1 MNNAKKM
8 KEVKKSGG
16 AKFKGHFLS
25 LVVKNIKT
33 MFRDKIQLAWIVGY
47 PLLLIFVFSL
57 AFGFTDSRSKYDVI
71 IFNRDSNLPEIDD
84 FYSCCGALT
93 FICILENNLT
103 DYIKLNQSSYT
114 ESEAEKELKYE
125 RIDAIIYI
133 PNNFT
138 ETIVSENETV
148 ILNIRTIP
156 DLVVEGVIG
165 SITKQI
171 VDLLIIYH
179 NNGTPSEINIDRFT
193 NTVQITVFDVMA
205 PGFIIAG
212 VTVCISQL
220 ASHFAE
226 EKETGTLKRLSTTP
240 VARRNIL
247 LSGMFSQLVVITIQ
261 VTLLMI
267 LLMLFGAYFVPG
279 VNIMLLI
286 LIPLLFSFTCLG
298 LGLLLASFTKTQS
311 SAGGLA
317 WFIILPLQFLG
328 GLFFEM
334 DNPVSGYIPTTYAV
348 HAMRL
353 IMVSGVTSWEAIG
366 TDILVLL
373 GFGLVTAIL
382 GIILFQRK
390 TAIL

>member
-1 MNNAKKM
+1 MNNM
-8 KEVKKSGG
+8 KEVRRSNR
-16 AKFKGHFLS
+16 AKYKGHLLS
-25 LVVKNIKT
+25 LTIKNIKT
-33 MFRDKIQLAWIVGY
+33 MFRDRAQLVWIIGY
-47 PLLLIFVFSL
+47 PLILIFIFSL
-57 AFGFTDSRSKYDVI
+57 AFGFTDSRSKFDLI
-71 IFNRDSNLPEIDD
+71 IFNRDPNQPEDND
-84 FYSCCGALT
+84 FYSLV
-93 FICILENNLT
+93 FIGILENNLT
-103 DYIKLNQSSYT
+103 DYIEINQSSYT

-125 RIDAIIYI
+125 RVDAIIFI

-138 ETIVSENETV
+138 ETIINNETV
-148 ILNIRTIP
+148 KLTIKIIP
-156 DLVVEGVIG
+156 DIVAEGAIG

-171 VDLLIIYH
+171 VDFLIIYEL
-179 NNGTPSEINIDRFT
+179 NGTPSEIVIERFA

-212 VTVCISQL
+212 VTVCITQL
-220 ASHFAE
+220 SSHFAE

-240 VARRNIL
+240 VSRRNIL
-247 LSGMFSQLVVITIQ
+247 LSGLLSQLVIITIQ
-261 VTLLMI
+261 VILLI
-267 LLMLFGAYFVPG
+267 LLLMLFGAYFAPG
-279 VNIMLLI
+279 VNFMALI

-328 GLFFEM
+328 GVFFEM
-334 DNPVSGYIPTTYAV
+334 DNPISRYIPSSYAV

-353 IMVSGVTSWEAIG
+353 IMVSGVTTWDAIG
-366 TDILVLL
+366 TDVLLLL
-373 GFGLVTAIL
+373 GFGLVSTLL

>member
-8 KEVKKSGG
+8 KKVKKSGG

-25 LVVKNIKT
+25 LLVKNIKT
-33 MFRDKIQLAWIVGY
+33 MFRDKIELAWIIGY
-47 PLLLIFVFSL
+47 PLILIFVFSL
-57 AFGFTDSRSKYDVI
+57 AFGFTGSRSKFDVI
-71 IFNRDSNLPEIDD
+71 IFNRDSNLPENDD
-84 FYSCCGALT
+84 FYSLT
-93 FICILENNLT
+93 FIGILENNLT
-103 DYIKLNQSSYT
+103 DYIKINQSSYT

-138 ETIVSENETV
+138 ETIVDNETV

-193 NTVQITVFDVMA
+193 NTVQITVFDIMA

-212 VTVCISQL
+212 VTICISQL

-247 LSGMFSQLVVITIQ
+247 LSGMFSQLIINAVQ
-261 VTLLMI
+261 VALLMI
-267 LLMLFGAYFVPG
+267 LLMLFGAYFAPG

-286 LIPLLFSFTCLG
+286 LIPLLFAFTCLG
-298 LGLLLASFTKTQS
+298 LGLLLATFTKSQS

-328 GLFFEM
+328 GVFFEM
-334 DNPVSGYIPTTYAV
+334 DNPVSQYIPTSYAV

-366 TDILVLL
+366 IDILVLL
-373 GFGLVTAIL
+373 GFGLVSTML

>member
-25 LVVKNIKT
+25 LLVKNIKT
-33 MFRDKIQLAWIVGY
+33 MFRDKIELAWIIGY

-57 AFGFTDSRSKYDVI
+57 AFGFTGSRSKFDVI
-71 IFNRDSNLPEIDD
+71 IFNRDSNQPEDIDY
-84 FYSCCGALT
+84 YSLT
-93 FICILENNLT
+93 FIDILENNLT

-138 ETIVSENETV
+138 ETIVDNKTV

-179 NNGTPSEINIDRFT
+179 NNGTPSEININRYT
-193 NTVQITVFDVMA
+193 NTVQITVFDIMA

-212 VTVCISQL
+212 VTICISQL

-247 LSGMFSQLVVITIQ
+247 LSGMFSQLIVNAVQ
-261 VTLLMI
+261 VALLMI
-267 LLMLFGAYFVPG
+267 LLMLFGAYFAPG

-286 LIPLLFSFTCLG
+286 LIPLLFAFTCLG
-298 LGLLLASFTKTQS
+298 LGLLLATFTKSQS

-328 GLFFEM
+328 GTFFEM
-334 DNPVSGYIPTTYAV
+334 DNPVSNYIPTTYAV

-366 TDILVLL
+366 TDVLVLL
-373 GFGLVTAIL
+373 GFGLITTIL

>member
-1 MNNAKKM
+1 MNNM
-8 KEVKKSGG
+8 KEVKRSNR
-16 AKFKGHFLS
+16 AKYKGHLLS
-25 LVVKNIKT
+25 LTIKNIKT
-33 MFRDKIQLAWIVGY
+33 MFRDRAQLVWIIGY
-47 PLLLIFVFSL
+47 PLILIFIFSL
-57 AFGFTDSRSKYDVI
+57 AFGFTDSRSKFDLI
-71 IFNRDSNLPEIDD
+71 IFNRDPNQPEDND
-84 FYSCCGALT
+84 FYSLV
-93 FICILENNLT
+93 FIGILENNLT
-103 DYIKLNQSSYT
+103 DYIEINQSSYT

-125 RIDAIIYI
+125 RVDAIIFI

-138 ETIVSENETV
+138 ETIINNETV
-148 ILNIRTIP
+148 KLTIKVIP
-156 DLVVEGVIG
+156 DIVAEGAIG

-171 VDLLIIYH
+171 VDFLIIYEL
-179 NNGTPSEINIDRFT
+179 NGTPSEIVIERFA

-212 VTVCISQL
+212 VTVCITQL
-220 ASHFAE
+220 SSHFAE

-240 VARRNIL
+240 VSRRNIL
-247 LSGMFSQLVVITIQ
+247 LSGLLSQLIIITIQ
-261 VTLLMI
+261 VILLII
-267 LLMLFGAYFVPG
+267 LLMLFGAYFAPG
-279 VNIMLLI
+279 VNFMALI

-328 GLFFEM
+328 GVFFEM
-334 DNPVSGYIPTTYAV
+334 DNPISRYIPSSYAV

-353 IMVSGVTSWEAIG
+353 IMVSGVTTWDAIG
-366 TDILVLL
+366 TDVLLLL
-373 GFGLVTAIL
+373 GFGLVSTLL

>member
-1 MNNAKKM
+1 MNNM
-8 KEVKKSGG
+8 KEVKRSNR
-16 AKFKGHFLS
+16 AKYKGHLLS
-25 LVVKNIKT
+25 LTIKNIKT
-33 MFRDKIQLAWIVGY
+33 MFRDRAQLVWIIGY
-47 PLLLIFVFSL
+47 PLILIFIFSL
-57 AFGFTDSRSKYDVI
+57 AFGFTDSRSKFDLI
-71 IFNRDSNLPEIDD
+71 IFNRDPNQPEDNNI
-84 FYSCCGALT
+84 YSLR
-93 FICILENNLT
+93 FISILENNLT
-103 DYIKLNQSSYT
+103 DYIKINQSSYT

-125 RIDAIIYI
+125 RVDAIIFI

-138 ETIVSENETV
+138 ETIINNETV
-148 ILNIRTIP
+148 KLTIKIIP
-156 DLVVEGVIG
+156 DIVAEGAIG

-171 VDLLIIYH
+171 VDLLII
-179 NNGTPSEINIDRFT
+179 NRTGGTPSEINIERFT

-212 VTVCISQL
+212 VLVCISQL

-240 VARRNIL
+240 VARGNIL
-247 LSGMFSQLVVITIQ
+247 LSGLLSQLIVITIQ
-261 VTLLMI
+261 VILLI
-267 LLMLFGAYFVPG
+267 VLLMLFGAYFAPG
-279 VNIMLLI
+279 VNFMALI

-328 GLFFEM
+328 GVFFEM
-334 DNPVSGYIPTTYAV
+334 DNPISRYIPSSYAV

-353 IMVSGVTSWEAIG
+353 IMVSGVTTWDAIG
-366 TDILVLL
+366 TDVLVLL
-373 GFGLVTAIL
+373 GFGIISTLL
-382 GIILFQRK
+382 GILLFRRK

>member
-1 MNNAKKM
+1 MNNAKKR
-8 KEVKKSGG
+8 KEVKKSRG
-16 AKFKGHFLS
+16 AMFKGHFLS
-25 LVVKNIKT
+25 LAVKNIKT

-47 PLLLIFVFSL
+47 PLILIFVFSL
-57 AFGFTDSRSKYDVI
+57 AFGFSESRSKYDVI
-71 IFNRDSNLPEIDD
+71 IINSDSDQPEDIDY
-84 FYSCCGALT
+84 YSLT
-93 FICILENNLT
+93 FIDILENNLT
-103 DYIKLNQSSYT
+103 DYVKINQSSYT
-114 ESEAEKELKYE
+114 ESEAEQELKFE
-125 RIDAIIYI
+125 RIHAIIYI

-138 ETIVSENETV
+138 ETIINNETV
-148 ILNIRTIP
+148 MLTIRTIP

-179 NNGTPSEINIDRFT
+179 NNGTPSEINIEPFT
-193 NTVQITVFDVMA
+193 NTVQITAFDIMA

-212 VTVCISQL
+212 VTVIITQL

-240 VARRNIL
+240 VARRSIL
-247 LSGMFSQLVVITIQ
+247 LSGMVSQLVVITMQ
-261 VTLLMI
+261 VTLLTI
-267 LLMLFGAYFVPG
+267 LLMLFGAYFAPG

-298 LGLLLASFTKTQS
+298 LGLLLASFTKSQS

-328 GLFFEM
+328 GTFFEM
-334 DNPVSGYIPTTYAV
+334 DNPVSSYIPTTYAV

-366 TDILVLL
+366 TDVLVLL
-373 GFGLVTAIL
+373 GFGLVTTIL

>member
-1 MNNAKKM
+1 MDNAKKI
-8 KEVKKSGG
+8 KEVKKSGR

-25 LVVKNIKT
+25 LLVKNIKT
-33 MFRDKIQLAWIVGY
+33 MFRDKIELAWIIGY
-47 PLLLIFVFSL
+47 PLILIFVFSL
-57 AFGFTDSRSKYDVI
+57 AFGFTGSRSKFDVI
-71 IFNRDSNLPEIDD
+71 IFNRDSNLPENDD
-84 FYSCCGALT
+84 FYSLA
-93 FICILENNLT
+93 FIGILENNLT
-103 DYIKLNQSSYT
+103 DYIKINQSSYT

-138 ETIVSENETV
+138 ETIEENKTV

-193 NTVQITVFDVMA
+193 NTVQITVFDIMA

-212 VTVCISQL
+212 VTICISQL

-247 LSGMFSQLVVITIQ
+247 LSGMFSQLIVNAVQ
-261 VTLLMI
+261 VALLMI
-267 LLMLFGAYFVPG
+267 LLMVFGAYFAPG

-286 LIPLLFSFTCLG
+286 LIPLLFAFTCLG
-298 LGLLLASFTKTQS
+298 LGLLLATFTKSQS

-328 GLFFEM
+328 GTFFEM
-334 DNPVSGYIPTTYAV
+334 DNPVSSYIPTTYAV

-366 TDILVLL
+366 TDVLVLL
-373 GFGLVTAIL
+373 GFGLITTIL
-382 GIILFQRK
+382 GISLFQRK

>member
-1 MNNAKKM
+1 MNNAKKI

-16 AKFKGHFLS
+16 PKFKGHFLS
-25 LVVKNIKT
+25 LLVKNIKT

-57 AFGFTDSRSKYDVI
+57 AFGFTGSRSKFDVI
-71 IFNRDSNLPEIDD
+71 IFNRDSNLPENDD
-84 FYSCCGALT
+84 FYSLT
-93 FICILENNLT
+93 FIDILENNLT

-165 SITKQI
+165 SIAKQI

-267 LLMLFGAYFVPG
+267 LLMLFGAYFAPG

-328 GLFFEM
+328 GTFFEM
-334 DNPVSGYIPTTYAV
+334 DNPISRYIPTTYAV

-366 TDILVLL
+366 TDVLVLL
-373 GFGLVTAIL
+373 GFGLVTTIL
-382 GIILFQRK
+382 GISLFQRK

>member
-1 MNNAKKM
+1 MNNAKKR
-8 KEVKKSGG
+8 KEVKKSRG
-16 AKFKGHFLS
+16 AMFKGHFLS
-25 LVVKNIKT
+25 LAVKNIKT

-47 PLLLIFVFSL
+47 PLILIFVFSL
-57 AFGFTDSRSKYDVI
+57 AFGFSESRSKYDVI
-71 IFNRDSNLPEIDD
+71 IINRDSNQPEDIDY
-84 FYSCCGALT
+84 YSLT
-93 FICILENNLT
+93 FIDILENNLT
-103 DYIKLNQSSYT
+103 DYVKINQSSYT
-114 ESEAEKELKYE
+114 ESEAEQELKFE
-125 RIDAIIYI
+125 RIHAIIYI

-138 ETIVSENETV
+138 ETIINNETV
-148 ILNIRTIP
+148 MLTIRTIP

-179 NNGTPSEINIDRFT
+179 NNGTPSEINIEPFT
-193 NTVQITVFDVMA
+193 NTVQITAFDIMA

-212 VTVCISQL
+212 VTVIITQL

-240 VARRNIL
+240 VARRSIL
-247 LSGMFSQLVVITIQ
+247 LSGMVSQLVVITLQ
-261 VTLLMI
+261 VTLLTI
-267 LLMLFGAYFVPG
+267 LLMLFGAYFAPG

-298 LGLLLASFTKTQS
+298 LGLLLASFTKSQS

-328 GLFFEM
+328 GVFFEL
-334 DNPVSGYIPTTYAV
+334 DNPVSRYIPTSYAV

-366 TDILVLL
+366 IDILVLL
-373 GFGLVTAIL
+373 GFGLVTTML

>member
-8 KEVKKSGG
+8 KKVKKSGG

-25 LVVKNIKT
+25 LLVKNIKT
-33 MFRDKIQLAWIVGY
+33 MFRDKIELAWIIGY
-47 PLLLIFVFSL
+47 PLILIFVFSL
-57 AFGFTDSRSKYDVI
+57 AFGFTGSRSKFDVI
-71 IFNRDSNLPEIDD
+71 IFNRDSNLPENDD
-84 FYSCCGALT
+84 FYSSGGSLT
-93 FICILENNLT
+93 FIGILENNLT
-103 DYIKLNQSSYT
+103 DYIKINQSSYT

-138 ETIVSENETV
+138 ETIVDNKTV

-179 NNGTPSEINIDRFT
+179 NNGTTSEINIDRFT
-193 NTVQITVFDVMA
+193 NTVQITVFDIMA

-212 VTVCISQL
+212 VTICISQL

-247 LSGMFSQLVVITIQ
+247 LSGMFSQLIINAVQ
-261 VTLLMI
+261 VALLMI
-267 LLMLFGAYFVPG
+267 LLMLFGAYFAPG

-286 LIPLLFSFTCLG
+286 LIPLLFAFTCLG
-298 LGLLLASFTKTQS
+298 LGLLLATFTKSQS

-328 GLFFEM
+328 GTFFEM
-334 DNPVSGYIPTTYAV
+334 DNPVSSYIPTTYAV

-366 TDILVLL
+366 TDVLVLL
-373 GFGLVTAIL
+373 GFGLVTTIL

>member
-1 MNNAKKM
+1 M
-8 KEVKKSGG
+8 
-16 AKFKGHFLS
+16 
-25 LVVKNIKT
+25 
-33 MFRDKIQLAWIVGY
+33 
-47 PLLLIFVFSL
+47 
-57 AFGFTDSRSKYDVI
+57 
-71 IFNRDSNLPEIDD
+71 
-84 FYSCCGALT
+84 
-93 FICILENNLT
+93 ENNLT
-103 DYIKLNQSSYT
+103 DYIKINQSSYT

-125 RIDAIIYI
+125 RVDAIIFI

-138 ETIVSENETV
+138 ETIINNETV
-148 ILNIRTIP
+148 KLTIKIIP
-156 DLVVEGVIG
+156 DIVAEGAIG

-171 VDLLIIYH
+171 VDLLII
-179 NNGTPSEINIDRFT
+179 NRTGGTPSEINIERFT

-212 VTVCISQL
+212 VLVCISQL

-240 VARRNIL
+240 VARGNIL
-247 LSGMFSQLVVITIQ
+247 LSGLLSQLIVITIQ
-261 VTLLMI
+261 VILLI
-267 LLMLFGAYFVPG
+267 VLLMLFGAYFAPG
-279 VNIMLLI
+279 VNFMALI

-328 GLFFEM
+328 GVFFEM
-334 DNPVSGYIPTTYAV
+334 DNPISRYIPSSYAV

-353 IMVSGVTSWEAIG
+353 IMVSGVTTWDAIG
-366 TDILVLL
+366 TDVLVLL
-373 GFGLVTAIL
+373 GFGIISTLL
-382 GIILFQRK
+382 GILLFRRK

>member
-1 MNNAKKM
+1 MDNAKKI
-8 KEVKKSGG
+8 KEVKKSGR

-25 LVVKNIKT
+25 LLVKNIKT
-33 MFRDKIQLAWIVGY
+33 MFRDKIELAWIIGY
-47 PLLLIFVFSL
+47 PLILIFVFSL
-57 AFGFTDSRSKYDVI
+57 AFGFTGSRSKFDVI
-71 IFNRDSNLPEIDD
+71 IFNRDSNLPENDD
-84 FYSCCGALT
+84 FYSLA
-93 FICILENNLT
+93 FIGILENNLT
-103 DYIKLNQSSYT
+103 DYIKINQSSYT

-138 ETIVSENETV
+138 ETIEENKTV

-193 NTVQITVFDVMA
+193 NTVQITVFDIMA

-212 VTVCISQL
+212 VTICISQL

-247 LSGMFSQLVVITIQ
+247 LSGMFSQLIVNAVQ
-261 VTLLMI
+261 VALLMI
-267 LLMLFGAYFVPG
+267 LLMLFGAYFAPG

-286 LIPLLFSFTCLG
+286 LIPLLFAFTCLG
-298 LGLLLASFTKTQS
+298 LGLMLATFTKSQS

-328 GLFFEM
+328 GTFFEM
-334 DNPVSGYIPTTYAV
+334 DNPISNYIPTTYAV

-366 TDILVLL
+366 TDVLVLL
-373 GFGLVTAIL
+373 GFGLITTIL